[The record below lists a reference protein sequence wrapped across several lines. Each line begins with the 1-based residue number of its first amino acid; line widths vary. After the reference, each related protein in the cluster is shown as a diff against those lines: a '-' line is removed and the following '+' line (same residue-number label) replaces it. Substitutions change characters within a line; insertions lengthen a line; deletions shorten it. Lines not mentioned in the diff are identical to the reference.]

1 MTAEGNNN
9 IKNIYARGAD
19 DGFLLGVYF
28 VAMLLLSA
36 LGFKVPAVNLLASA
50 MAVGVP
56 VLCYIFMRR
65 SQRAAHG
72 LLTFSA
78 LWMHGIVTFACG
90 SLIFGAAGL
99 VYLKWIDPQFLLHA
113 IDSALEF
120 YRNAEGAGAQ
130 AAAEELEMIKQ
141 NSGLI
146 SPLNVAFGW
155 MWLGMF
161 SGSLLSMLVAGLV
174 KLRKPGRYK

>member
-1 MTAEGNNN
+1 M
-9 IKNIYARGAD
+9 
-19 DGFLLGVYF
+19 
-28 VAMLLLSA
+28 
-36 LGFKVPAVNLLASA
+36 
-50 MAVGVP
+50 
-56 VLCYIFMRR
+56 
-65 SQRAAHG
+65 
-72 LLTFSA
+72 
-78 LWMHGIVTFACG
+78 
-90 SLIFGAAGL
+90 
-99 VYLKWIDPQFLLHA
+99 YLKWIDPQFLLHA

-120 YRNAEGAGAQ
+120 YRNSEGAGAQ

-174 KLRKPGRYK
+174 KIRKPGRYR